1 MPDTKT
7 RPRPTAPSTERP
19 AVPDAEPNGAAARAP
34 DAALLARFLLPLV
47 LLAALVAILLRF
59 GPLGVLKST
68 SLPVEDVVIQKVA
81 LPAANEIRVTVVNG
95 GADPVT
101 IAQVM
106 VDDASWLHTIDADRV
121 LKRLDTR
128 TITIPYPWVE
138 GERHV
143 VRIITATGV
152 TFDAEVAA
160 AVQTPRADAQQL
172 GMFAM
177 LGVYVGVVPV
187 LLGLLWLPFLRRVQ
201 QNWLDFFLAF
211 TVGLLVFLGVDT
223 IDEALSMAASVPGAY
238 QGLGIVLLG
247 ASITALALFAIGRVD
262 SPVETTATHASSAS
276 GSTGTGG
283 AAAANRMALLVAI
296 GIGLH
301 NLGEGLAVG
310 SAIAAG
316 EAALGTFLVL
326 GFLLHNTTEGL
337 AIVAPLATGRP
348 AIRRLVVLGL
358 LAGLPTIAG
367 AWIGGLTHSP
377 ILTTLFFA
385 IGAGAILQVIFVL
398 WGFFA
403 GKERGLTSPLNAA
416 GFALGLI
423 VMYATGLFVAA

>member
-1 MPDTKT
+1 M
-7 RPRPTAPSTERP
+7 ERS
-19 AVPDAEPNGAAARAP
+19 VESIAEPGVQRTP
-34 DAALLARFLLPLV
+34 HVDATLLARFLLPLV

-81 LPAANEIRVTVVNG
+81 LPAQNEIRVTVVNG

-106 VDDASWLHTIDADRV
+106 VDDASWLHTIDGDRV
-121 LKRLDTR
+121 LKRLETR

-143 VRIITATGV
+143 VRIVTATGV

-160 AVQTPRADAQQL
+160 AVQTPRADARQL

-223 IDEALSMAASVPGAY
+223 IDEALSMAGSVPGAY

-247 ASITALALFAIGRVD
+247 ASLTAVALFAIGRVD
-262 SPVETTATHASSAS
+262 STSE
-276 GSTGTGG
+276 GG
-283 AAAANRMALLVAI
+283 PAAANRMALLVAI

-310 SAIAAG
+310 GAIAAG
-316 EAALGTFLVL
+316 EVALGTFLVL

-337 AIVAPLATGRP
+337 AIVAPLASGRP
-348 AIRRLVVLGL
+348 AVRRLVVLGL

-398 WGFFA
+398 WSFFA
-403 GKERGLTSPLNAA
+403 GKERGLTAPLNAA

-423 VMYATGLFVAA
+423 VMYVTGLFVAA

>member
-1 MPDTKT
+1 
-7 RPRPTAPSTERP
+7 
-19 AVPDAEPNGAAARAP
+19 
-34 DAALLARFLLPLV
+34 
-47 LLAALVAILLRF
+47 
-59 GPLGVLKST
+59 VLKST

-81 LPAANEIRVTVVNG
+81 LPAPNEIRVTVVNG

-106 VDDASWLHTIDADRV
+106 VDDASWLHTISGERV

-143 VRIITATGV
+143 IRIVTATGV

-160 AVQTPRADAQQL
+160 AVQTPRADAQQF

-247 ASITALALFAIGRVD
+247 ASLTALALFAIGRVD
-262 SPVETTATHASSAS
+262 STVKSSPADGSAAAATTAAAS
-276 GSTGTGG
+276 TVGG
-283 AAAANRMALLVAI
+283 ATAANRMALLVAI

-310 SAIAAG
+310 GAIAAG
-316 EAALGTFLVL
+316 EVALGTFLVL

-337 AIVAPLATGRP
+337 AIVAPLAAGRP

-423 VMYATGLFVAA
+423 VMYVTGLFVAA